1 MEPALFERGVIRDAG
16 GGAGW
21 EAGWEWAVHAAVDR
35 GGTRCADVVCMHI
48 WGPDDT
54 GRPARGNTTVQ

>member
-35 GGTRCADVVCMHI
+35 GGTRCADVVCMHMADMG
-48 WGPDDT
+48 WSEKLSHEYP
-54 GRPARGNTTVQ
+54 